1 MAAAVGK
8 VRSTSMLRSC
18 NGKLW
23 QLLDSENDK
32 LTLRYAKFVIK
43 RRGGTGR
50 FVSKPPVSLEWP
62 RTGKLPFKENCITI
76 DNNDFLA
83 EENKC
88 GDNEGISS
96 VNKTNTDHINSEKD
110 TDGAGRWKLELL
122 NCTRLGSL

>member
-1 MAAAVGK
+1 MLTAVKKSRLSRSIQYEVKHMAAAVGEA
-8 VRSTSMLRSC
+8 RSTSMLRSC

-76 DNNDFLA
+76 DNTDFLA
-83 EENKC
+83 
-88 GDNEGISS
+88 GG
-96 VNKTNTDHINSEKD
+96 KTNVELM
-110 TDGAGRWKLELL
+110 KLLA
-122 NCTRLGSL
+122 R